1 MLGYD
6 IIMIPVKVFIQMRPS
21 ISLGQMARSS
31 CLLDPQPRSL
41 LSVRLARG
49 SVQRVI
55 RPGEQ
60 SVTPDTG
67 QSYSAG
73 DLILWVSLT

>member
-1 MLGYD
+1 
-6 IIMIPVKVFIQMRPS
+6 MIPVKVFIQMRPS

-67 QSYSAG
+67 QGYITG
-73 DLILWVSLT
+73 DLMLWVSLT